1 MNTEKTEVLNEEQ
14 IKEKYMQFQFLQK
27 NMEQLSSHL
36 EMLNQQNAELEI
48 SIHALQ
54 ELGQSKVGDE
64 ILAPIADGIF
74 LRAELKENQ
83 KFIVNVGSG
92 ITVEKTKEQVIE
104 LLETQKKEIS
114 EKIIEAEAILQELN
128 AQALKIYQEVEEHVN

>member
-1 MNTEKTEVLNEEQ
+1 MVTEKQEEVSEEQ

-27 NMEQLSSHL
+27 NIEQLSSHL

-54 ELGQSKVGDE
+54 ELGKSKVGDE